1 MLYSKLFGKTS
12 KTVSEDANISTKYL
26 VQGGYIRE
34 SVAGR
39 FFILPLGWRVMSKI
53 MKIVKEEMDAIGS
66 QEMITPTL
74 HPLELWAETN
84 RTNTAGFELMKVTDR
99 RGVEFA
105 LGGTAEEMF
114 VDLIRKFNLSY
125 RDLPVDLYQFSTK
138 FRDEMRARGGLLRV
152 REFIM
157 KDAYSF
163 DTDAEKFKITYQ
175 RYSEAYTRIY
185 NRLGLKTYVVAAD
198 NGYIGGEYCHE
209 YVVECAA
216 GESTFFT
223 TDDESYVA
231 HEDVAQFARVPAN
244 AGEEMKPFEIIAQ
257 PAWVQTMEHNVKHY
271 GKPLSN
277 YLKNVVYK
285 HRVSGQIVIAVLTG
299 DLEVNKTKLEHAI
312 KAVGQLEDATPED
325 LASMG
330 TKTGYVHSRGHKVIQ
345 NSKLKV
351 TSSDVIPDMRNS
363 EIRDLSQKQILYVGD
378 VVLKD
383 ARNLIGGHKEDATD
397 TINVN
402 HGRDFT
408 CDVIADIALA
418 KDGALSPEG
427 KIMHMKR
434 GIEVGNI
441 FQLGHHYSTLMKG
454 AEFVNEK
461 GEKIPHYMGCYGIGI
476 GRTLATVIETSSD
489 AKGIV
494 WPESVAPY
502 KVHLIGLDMQD
513 ESIKS
518 KVDKVYADLQ
528 KQYGD
533 EVLFDDR
540 DARAGEKFADADL
553 IGCPIRLVISKR
565 TPEGMVEM
573 KKRSEKESKLMPI
586 ADLCN
591 SPLR

>member
-12 KTVSEDANISTKYL
+12 KTVSDDTNISTKYL

-66 QEMITPTL
+66 QEMIAPTL

-99 RGVEFA
+99 RGAEFA

-163 DTDAEKFKITYQ
+163 DTDAETFKITYQ
-175 RYSEAYTRIY
+175 RYGEAYTRIF

-285 HRVSGQIVIAVLTG
+285 HRVTGQIVIAVVTG
-299 DLEVNKTKLEHAI
+299 DLEVNKTKLEQAI
-312 KAVGQLEDATPED
+312 KAVGQLEDATAED
-325 LASMG
+325 LAAMG
-330 TKTGYVHSRGHKVIQ
+330 TKTGYVHSWGHD
-345 NSKLKV
+345 
-351 TSSDVIPDMRNS
+351 TSRQSTVD
-363 EIRDLSQKQILYVGD
+363 SQKSVMYVGD

-383 ARNLIGGHKEDATD
+383 ARNLIGGQKEETTD
-397 TINVN
+397 SVHVN
-402 HGRDFT
+402 YGRDFT
-408 CDVIADIALA
+408 CEVIADIALA
-418 KDGALSPEG
+418 KDGDRTADG
-427 KIMHMKR
+427 KVLHQKK

-441 FQLGHHYSTLMKG
+441 FQLGHHYTTLMKG

-461 GEKIPHYMGCYGIGI
+461 GEKVPHYMGCYGIGI
-476 GRTLATVIETSSD
+476 GRTLATIIETSSD
-489 AKGIV
+489 DRGIM
-494 WPESVAPY
+494 WPGSVAPY

-513 ESIKS
+513 ESVKS
-518 KVDKVYADLQ
+518 KVYNVYTDL
-528 KQYGD
+528 KEKFGD

-540 DARAGEKFADADL
+540 DVRAGEKFADADL
-553 IGCPIRLVISKR
+553 IGCPMRLVISKR
-565 TPEGMVEM
+565 TPDGMVEM
-573 KKRSEKESKLMPI
+573 KRRGEKEAKMVKVE
-586 ADLCN
+586 DV
-591 SPLR
+591 

>member
-12 KTVSEDANISTKYL
+12 KTVSDDTNISTKYL

-99 RGVEFA
+99 RGAEFA

-223 TDDESYVA
+223 TDDETYVA
-231 HEDVAQFARVPAN
+231 HEDVAQFRREPAN
-244 AGEEMKPFEIIAQ
+244 ASEDLKPLETIPQ

-330 TKTGYVHSRGHKVIQ
+330 TKTGYVHSWGHDASRQSPVA
-345 NSKLKV
+345 
-351 TSSDVIPDMRNS
+351 
-363 EIRDLSQKQILYVGD
+363 SQKSVLYVGD

-427 KIMHMKR
+427 KVIHIKR

-441 FQLGHHYSTLMKG
+441 FQLGHHYTTLMKG

-461 GEKIPHYMGCYGIGI
+461 GEKVPHYMGCYGIGI

-494 WPESVAPY
+494 WPESIAPY
-502 KVHLIGLDMQD
+502 RVHLIGLDMQD

-518 KVDKVYADLQ
+518 KVHTVYADLQ
-528 KQYGD
+528 KQYRD

>member
-12 KTVSEDANISTKYL
+12 KTVSDDTNISTKYL

-53 MKIVKEEMDAIGS
+53 MKIVKEEMDSIGS

-84 RTNTAGFELMKVTDR
+84 RTNTTGFELMKVTDR
-99 RGVEFA
+99 RGAEFA

-163 DTDAEKFKITYQ
+163 DTDADTFQKTYL
-175 RYSEAYTRIY
+175 RYRDAYTRIF
-185 NRLGLKTYVVAAD
+185 NRLGLKTYIVAAD

-209 YVVECAA
+209 YVVESPV

-223 TDDESYVA
+223 TDDETYVA
-231 HEDVAQFARVPAN
+231 HEDVAQFRREPAN
-244 AGEEMKPFEIIAQ
+244 ASEELKPLETIPQ
-257 PAWVQTMEHNVKHY
+257 PAWVQTMEHNAKHY
-271 GKPLSN
+271 GKPLSH

-285 HRVSGQIVIAVLTG
+285 HRVTGQIVIAVLTG
-299 DLEVNKTKLEHAI
+299 DLEVNKTKLEQAI
-312 KAVGQLEDATPED
+312 KAVGQLEDATVED
-325 LASMG
+325 LASIG
-330 TKTGYVHSRGHKVIQ
+330 TKTGYVHSWGHDISRQSTVD
-345 NSKLKV
+345 SLKPV
-351 TSSDVIPDMRNS
+351 
-363 EIRDLSQKQILYVGD
+363 LYVGD
-378 VVLKD
+378 LVLKD
-383 ARNLIGGHKEDATD
+383 ARNLIGGQKEDTTD
-397 TINVN
+397 TIHVN

-427 KIMHMKR
+427 KVMHMKK

-441 FQLGHHYSTLMKG
+441 FQLGHHYTTLMKG

-461 GEKIPHYMGCYGIGI
+461 GEKVPHYMGCYGIGI
-476 GRTLATVIETSSD
+476 GRTLATVIETHSD

-494 WPESVAPY
+494 WPESIAPY

-518 KVDKVYADLQ
+518 KVYKVYTDLQ

-533 EVLFDDR
+533 DVLFDDR

-565 TPEGMVEM
+565 TPDGMVEM
-573 KKRSEKESKLMPI
+573 KLRGEKEAKMIEIISL
-586 ADLCN
+586 
-591 SPLR
+591 

>member
-1 MLYSKLFGKTS
+1 MLYSHLFGKTS
-12 KTVSEDANISTKYL
+12 KTVSEDTNVSTKYL
-26 VQGGYIRE
+26 IQGGYIRE

-66 QEMITPTL
+66 QEMIAPTL

-99 RGVEFA
+99 RGAEFA

-175 RYSEAYTRIY
+175 RYGEAYTRIF

-244 AGEEMKPFEIIAQ
+244 ADEEMKPFEIIAQ

-271 GKPLSN
+271 GKPLHT

-285 HRVSGQIVIAVLTG
+285 HRVTGQIVIAVLTG
-299 DLEVNKTKLEHAI
+299 DLEVNKTKLEQAI
-312 KAVGQLEDATPED
+312 KAVGQLEDATAED

-330 TKTGYVHSRGHKVIQ
+330 TKTGYVHSWGHNASRQ
-345 NSKLKV
+345 
-351 TSSDVIPDMRNS
+351 SSV
-363 EIRDLSQKQILYVGD
+363 ESQKSVMYVGD
-378 VVLKD
+378 MVLKD
-383 ARNLIGGHKEDATD
+383 ARNLIGGQKEEATD
-397 TINVN
+397 SVNVN
-402 HGRDFT
+402 YGRDFT
-408 CDVIADIALA
+408 CDVLADIALA
-418 KDGALSPEG
+418 KDGDQTADG
-427 KIMHMKR
+427 KVLHQKK

-441 FQLGHHYSTLMKG
+441 FQLGHHYTTLMKG

-461 GEKIPHYMGCYGIGI
+461 GEKVPHYMGCYGIGI
-476 GRTLATVIETSSD
+476 GRTLATIIETLSD
-489 AKGIV
+489 DRGIM

-513 ESIKS
+513 ESIKL
-518 KVDKVYADLQ
+518 KVHKVYTDL
-528 KQYGD
+528 KEKFGD

-540 DARAGEKFADADL
+540 DVRAGEKFADADL

-573 KKRSEKESKLMPI
+573 KKRNEKESKLMPI
-586 ADLCN
+586 ADL
-591 SPLR
+591 